1 MPPMQPQPPA
11 PRPLQPFRQN
21 NGGNMQNT
29 GWRDAYMSPMGNNY
43 RDDPRP
49 TLPGFYISSPMN
61 ISARDVPMDG
71 SISFFPAEDLSY
83 IIIKQWSGN
92 GMISEARYV
101 PVQAQEMQQNTQ
113 QSQNNNN
120 DTPDTDDAQNQSQ
133 NQNSEIVEVISAAL
147 NEQTQRLTA
156 AFSQIGVAFSTLQQ
170 KLDAITPVSTPNPG
184 PVSNMSLPDQPLAPP
199 IGFTETDNENT
210 GKARRQ
216 RKSDKE

>member
-11 PRPLQPFRQN
+11 PRPLQPFRSNN
-21 NGGNMQNT
+21 NGSMQNT
-29 GWRDAYMSPMGNNY
+29 GWRDAYMNSMNSSY

-49 TLPGFYISSPMN
+49 TLPGFYISSPQN

-92 GMISEARYV
+92 GMISEARYIPAP
-101 PVQAQEMQQNTQ
+101 PVTQTQEQPQQQ
-113 QSQNNNN
+113 DPQ
-120 DTPDTDDAQNQSQ
+120 DTPNNSAND
-133 NQNSEIVEVISAAL
+133 QNSKNSEVVEVISAAL

-170 KLDAITPVSTPNPG
+170 KLDELASVPASNPRSESMI
-184 PVSNMSLPDQPLAPP
+184 PAFVPSSEDEHLLPPGEMA
-199 IGFTETDNENT
+199 FETEP
-210 GKARRQ
+210 KIKRQ
-216 RKSDKE
+216 KKETKE